1 MEKASRPETWSQWGS
16 NLNGLLLM
24 PSRRQNSDCKK
35 SSMRKTKAHF
45 TYFKVLFIKHQ
56 LNLVKAGS
64 ISSQKEIF
72 FYKCFSQNQLTCD
85 IWCRQTEI
93 RKMQNE
99 PSQTNN
105 SPRSLK
111 ESLSLKTP
119 SHCCMISR
127 NTTCVGFIL
136 FFTSFVS
143 IDLCISY

>member
-1 MEKASRPETWSQWGS
+1 
-16 NLNGLLLM
+16 M

-35 SSMRKTKAHF
+35 SSMRKTKGHF
-45 TYFKVLFIKHQ
+45 TYFKVLFIKTSASFSKSWFHFKPKRLFF
-56 LNLVKAGS
+56 LN
-64 ISSQKEIF
+64 
-72 FYKCFSQNQLTCD
+72 KCFSQNQLTCD

-105 SPRSLK
+105 SSRSLK

-143 IDLCISY
+143 IDICISY